1 MNNNINDYIADL
13 EFVTKMRSQLKP
25 EQITKLLTKFSEES
39 IIEVL
44 GAMENTFGIE
54 KKYSS
59 VYLTANTWL
68 KRRGEWNKP
77 EGSFFDQ
84 L

>member
-25 EQITKLLTKFSEES
+25 EQIEKLLTKFSEES

-68 KRRGEWNKP
+68 KRRGEWKKP
-77 EGSFFDQ
+77 EESFFDQ

>member
-68 KRRGEWNKP
+68 KRRGNW
-77 EGSFFDQ
+77 DQ
-84 L
+84 AEAPKYTFE

>member
-68 KRRGEWNKP
+68 KRRGEWKKP
-77 EGSFFDQ
+77 EESFFDQ